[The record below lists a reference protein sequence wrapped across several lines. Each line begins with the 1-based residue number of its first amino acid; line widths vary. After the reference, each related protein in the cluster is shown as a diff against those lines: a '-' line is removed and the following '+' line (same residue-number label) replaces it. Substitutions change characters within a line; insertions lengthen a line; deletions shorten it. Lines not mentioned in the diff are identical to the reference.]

1 VTESRSPDPPATLQV
16 AEEKFST
23 FLASQGYPKAV
34 CWVEPSD
41 LIVDAKRHYWIRPRR
56 ETAMRAEQQY
66 TKGLRRN
73 LGVQLQAICATNAET
88 FASVFVPEDDLD
100 RQYHLMGRVLKLS
113 CPVEMP
119 LASTVQNPL
128 RWLVLRFRNRKGSVL
143 SFFE

>member
-1 VTESRSPDPPATLQV
+1 VTDSTSSDPPATLKV
-16 AEEKFST
+16 AEEKFSA
-23 FLASQGYPKAV
+23 FLGSQGYPKAV

-41 LIVDAKRHYWIRPRR
+41 LIVDAKRHYWIRSRR
-56 ETAMRAEQQY
+56 EAAMRAEQQDA
-66 TKGLRRN
+66 KGLGRN

-113 CPVEMP
+113 CPVEMR

-128 RWLVLRFRNRKGSVL
+128 RWLMLRLRNRKGNVL
-143 SFFE
+143 SFE